1 MLEPSKL
8 LDHSKIIIRHMVQY
22 SHTYRRLICQ
32 KCTGS
37 RVYRYPP
44 CERVSTSE
52 DLQAFQTMSTTPSSR
67 KRKRTLLDE
76 SESGSLSIELSSLS
90 DTQVGPI
97 LGVYGYVQAS
107 APVPA

>member
-1 MLEPSKL
+1 MHRITCVSV
-8 LDHSKIIIRHMVQY
+8 S
-22 SHTYRRLICQ
+22 
-32 KCTGS
+32 
-37 RVYRYPP
+37 

-52 DLQAFQTMSTTPSSR
+52 DLHVQAFQTMSTTPSSR